1 MKTLN
6 PEEITKEMFEAYVA
20 VQMKGDFNMVMEAN
34 KARRAANLS
43 EEEYWTIIQHYA
55 ELKKKFCD

>member
-34 KARRAANLS
+34 QARRAANLS
-43 EEEYWTIIQHYA
+43 EEEYWTIIQYYA
-55 ELKKKFCD
+55 ELKEKFCD